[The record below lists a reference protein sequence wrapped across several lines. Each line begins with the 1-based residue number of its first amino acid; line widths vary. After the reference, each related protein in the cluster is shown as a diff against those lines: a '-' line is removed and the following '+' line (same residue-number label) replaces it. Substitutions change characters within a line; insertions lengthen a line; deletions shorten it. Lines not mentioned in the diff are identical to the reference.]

1 MVLDKR
7 FALSIFLGCKY
18 SFIFYLTNTSFMPK
32 NDLLLLF
39 FMDVFVA

>member
-18 SFIFYLTNTSFMPK
+18 SFYFLFDEYKFY
-32 NDLLLLF
+32 
-39 FMDVFVA
+39 A